1 MTDAQDTPAEDQHAA
16 SRSMAAAE
24 ANRLGFMRIN
34 HRFALHVE
42 MLDGL
47 PERECY
53 AVLIKSGRDRKF
65 GRFKPGNPATFASD
79 KTSIEDRC
87 SRREESL
94 RKPRLVDPKKA
105 WVWPVRAVEEK
116 F

>member
-24 ANRLGFMRIN
+24 ANRLGVMRIN

-47 PERECY
+47 PERECMQCSPNRGE
-53 AVLIKSGRDRKF
+53 I
-65 GRFKPGNPATFASD
+65 GNLAAS
-79 KTSIEDRC
+79 
-87 SRREESL
+87 SL
-94 RKPRLVDPKKA
+94 A
-105 WVWPVRAVEEK
+105 I
-116 F
+116 